1 LFFYRACSHRFGLEP
16 CKTKLRGDKEQQG
29 DQERRCPGEV
39 ATAELRVQTDFSWQR
54 LLINACDYIHHP
66 VYLHKNAVSRNLL
79 TIVNR
84 TG

>member
-1 LFFYRACSHRFGLEP
+1 M
-16 CKTKLRGDKEQQG
+16 
-29 DQERRCPGEV
+29 

-84 TG
+84 TGEWQFLLASPFLDPEQDNTFAFTKAFVNLLNTG